1 MVVLAQQQ
9 TIPWPKIIGLAVS
22 QLIAWGVLFYAFAVV
37 VIPMGEET
45 GWTKPQM
52 HGAQSLGLVMSGMAA
67 YPVGRWI
74 DRTGGRGLMT
84 AGAVLGSL
92 AVLLWSQV
100 STLWQLYL
108 SFVLIG
114 VASSMVL
121 YEAAF
126 AVTARLV
133 PGNYRRAITAVT
145 LLGGLASTAFI
156 PVTHWLVD
164 GLGWR
169 NALQILA
176 AILVVFC
183 VGIPWFSLKDTQQVD
198 SHSDGRRGSSR
209 LLAEV
214 QRRATFWFLL
224 FSYVSFAFFFS
235 TLLFNLLPMLSER
248 GMSMSAAV
256 AIYALIGPS
265 QVAGRLGMFFLD
277 RTLNVSLAGITATL
291 LPVAAM
297 LALVLQPAAGVT
309 APLFAILFGAG
320 MGIKTVVQATAAP
333 ELLKISEYGALQGLL
348 STPVQI
354 TQAVTPFLAALLWQW
369 SGGYALVELL
379 LTGAALLSS
388 ACFAAAVWL
397 SHRG

>member
-1 MVVLAQQQ
+1 M
-9 TIPWPKIIGLAVS
+9 S
-22 QLIAWGVLFYAFAVV
+22 QLVAWGVLFYAFAVV

-52 HGAQSLGLVMSGMAA
+52 HGAQSLGLVMSGVAA

-84 AGAVLGSL
+84 AGATLGTL

-100 STLWQLYL
+100 SALWQLYL
-108 SFVLIG
+108 VFILIG
-114 VASSMVL
+114 VASSMML

-133 PGNYRRAITAVT
+133 PGNYRRAIIAIT

-176 AILVVFC
+176 AILVLFC
-183 VGIPWFSLKDTQQVD
+183 VGIPWFSLRETQQVD
-198 SHSDGRRGSSR
+198 VKSDGKRGNSR
-209 LLAEV
+209 LFAEV
-214 QRRATFWFLL
+214 QWRPTFWFLL

-248 GMSMSAAV
+248 GMSMAAAV

-277 RTLNVSLAGITATL
+277 RILNVSLAGITATL

-297 LALVLQPAAGVT
+297 LVLVLQPVADVT

-354 TQAVTPFLAALLWQW
+354 TQAVTPFLAALIWQW

-397 SHRG
+397 SRRG

>member
-1 MVVLAQQQ
+1 MVAFARQQ
-9 TIPWPKIIGLAVS
+9 TIPWPKIIGLAMS
-22 QLIAWGVLFYAFAVV
+22 QLVAWGVLFYAFAVV

-84 AGAVLGSL
+84 AGAMLGTL

-100 STLWQLYL
+100 SALWQLY
-108 SFVLIG
+108 FVFILIG
-114 VASSMVL
+114 VASSMML

-133 PGNYRRAITAVT
+133 PGNYRRAIIAIT

-176 AILVVFC
+176 AILVLFC
-183 VGIPWFSLKDTQQVD
+183 VGIPWFSLRETQQVD
-198 SHSDGRRGSSR
+198 VKSDGKRGNSR
-209 LLAEV
+209 LFAEV
-214 QRRATFWFLL
+214 QWRPTFWFLL

-248 GMSMSAAV
+248 GMSMAAAV

-277 RTLNVSLAGITATL
+277 RILNVSLAGITATL

-297 LALVLQPAAGVT
+297 LVLVLQPVADVT

-354 TQAVTPFLAALLWQW
+354 TQAVTPFLAALIWQW

-397 SHRG
+397 SRRG